1 MIRSLSAGF
10 GYFLV
15 VFTLGAILGFMRE
28 VLVAPLTGNVIAVVI
43 EIPVMFGAAWIVCRL
58 MIHKFNISNDVNQ
71 RLAMG
76 AFAFCLL
83 MVGELLLSLILQGGD
98 IIGFLHMYE
107 LPENRIGLVGQIAFA
122 LFPVIQRYGIP
133 LHER

>member
-15 VFTLGAILGFMRE
+15 VFTLGAILGFVRE
-28 VLVAPLTGNVIAVVI
+28 VLVAPLTGSVIAVLM
-43 EIPVMFGAAWIVCRL
+43 EMPVMIGAAWFVCRL
-58 MIHKFNISNDVNQ
+58 MIHKFNISDDVNQ

-83 MVGELLLSLILQGGD
+83 MVGELLLSMILQGSD
-98 IIGFLHMYE
+98 ITGFLRMYE
-107 LPENRIGLVGQIAFA
+107 LPENRIGLGGQIAFA
-122 LFPVIQRYGIP
+122 LFPVIQRYGTA